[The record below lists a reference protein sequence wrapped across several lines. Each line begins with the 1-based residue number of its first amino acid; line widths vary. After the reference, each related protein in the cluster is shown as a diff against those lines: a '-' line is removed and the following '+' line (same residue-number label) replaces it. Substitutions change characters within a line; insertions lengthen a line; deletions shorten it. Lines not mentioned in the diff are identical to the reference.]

1 MHCIKLLF
9 IGQPLPDFA
18 SAFYMHE
25 IGFNITFRF
34 TSHFFFQQC
43 DEKHT
48 AFRWC
53 SQPVLNRN
61 VLSGDLLIST
71 AILASGNNYG
81 KTALF
86 ARHLKMN
93 YVSESSYNR
102 FQTFYIVPA
111 IQQVWTQNQA
121 EVLDE
126 MAGKDL
132 VVLGMKLNVDCLMF
146 WLAFKR
152 LSVKLMSPIFKVNMT
167 DCALTV
173 ICLVF
178 GH

>member
-1 MHCIKLLF
+1 MHQVAVCWPAFTGFCMCTLF
-9 IGQPLPDFA
+9 ETGI
-18 SAFYMHE
+18 Y
-25 IGFNITFRF
+25 ITFRF
-34 TSHFFFQQC
+34 TSHLFCFFQQC

-93 YVSESSYNR
+93 YVSESSFNR

-111 IQQVWTQNQA
+111 VQQVWTQNQA

-132 VVLGMKLNVDCLMF
+132 VVLGMYLNFDCIMF
-146 WLAFKR
+146 YLAFKR
-152 LSVKLMSPIFKVNMT
+152 LSMKLMSPIFS
-167 DCALTV
+167 
-173 ICLVF
+173 
-178 GH
+178 